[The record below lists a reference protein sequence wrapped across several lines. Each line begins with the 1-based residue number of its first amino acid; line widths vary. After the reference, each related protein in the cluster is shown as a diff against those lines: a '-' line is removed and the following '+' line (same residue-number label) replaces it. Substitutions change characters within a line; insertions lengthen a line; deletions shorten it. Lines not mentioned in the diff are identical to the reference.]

1 MLILAFQL
9 VSSVSITM
17 RVLFA
22 ALPLSVQYN
31 WVGHRKNNNS
41 SVIWACLTSVARTLV
56 RFA

>member
-1 MLILAFQL
+1 MLILAFQ
-9 VSSVSITM
+9 VISRVCITV

-22 ALPLSVQYN
+22 ALPLSDQYN

-56 RFA
+56 RLA